1 LLYAFDVQ
9 KLPQKPVG
17 SAADQKLDRIID
29 ILELMNKRDKMR
41 TWGGLVRTIIHFIP
55 LIILIWSVWFTYAH
69 WDEMLRE
76 ISRSAAE
83 QSAAMMQKTGSGWTQ
98 QFQNQIDNLM
108 GR

>member
-1 LLYAFDVQ
+1 M
-9 KLPQKPVG
+9 PKPATPPPP
-17 SAADQKLDRIID
+17 STDQKLDRIVD

-41 TWGGLVRTIIHFIP
+41 TWGGFVRNILHFIP

-69 WDEMLRE
+69 WDEMLLE

-83 QSAAMMQKTGSGWTQ
+83 QSAAMMQRTGSGWSQ

>member
-1 LLYAFDVQ
+1 MQ
-9 KLPQKPVG
+9 KPPQKPTTN
-17 SAADQKLDRIID
+17 SAEQKLDRIVD
-29 ILELMNKRDKMR
+29 ILEHMNKRDKMR
-41 TWGGLVRTIIHFIP
+41 TWGGFVRSIIHFIP

-69 WDEMLRE
+69 WDEMLLE

-83 QSAAMMQKTGSGWTQ
+83 QSAAMMQRTGSGWSQ